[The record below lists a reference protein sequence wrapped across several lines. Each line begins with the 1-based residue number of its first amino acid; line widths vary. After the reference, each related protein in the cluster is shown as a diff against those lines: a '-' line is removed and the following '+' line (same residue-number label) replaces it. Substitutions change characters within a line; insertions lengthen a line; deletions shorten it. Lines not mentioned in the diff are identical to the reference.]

1 MTLLRLAACAL
12 IGFLVLTPCL
22 GFAAGDATLGQWAR
36 HHRPAK
42 APHTDSSPLS
52 SWKTVPGVLVR
63 LAPPGVLGLA
73 GVVVGPEVV
82 VAPSFA
88 LRPPFVPP
96 RA

>member
-22 GFAAGDATLGQWAR
+22 GFAGGDVTPGQWAR

-42 APHTDSSPLS
+42 APHTDS
-52 SWKTVPGVLVR
+52 WKTVPVVLVH
-63 LAPPGVLGLA
+63 LAPLGVLGLA
-73 GVVVGPEVV
+73 GRVAARDVV
-82 VAPSFA
+82 VAPSLA

>member
-1 MTLLRLAACAL
+1 MHLLRLATCAL

-22 GFAAGDATLGQWAR
+22 GFAAGDATPGQGAR

-42 APHTDSSPLS
+42 APHTDSSPQ
-52 SWKTVPGVLVR
+52 SWKTVPGVLVH
-63 LAPPGVLGLA
+63 LAPLSVLGLA
-73 GVVVGPEVV
+73 GPVTAHDVV
-82 VAPSFA
+82 VASSLA